1 MLNSYQEITLYQ
13 LNKWFQLNGPW
24 TAKTQQSQYPLLHC
38 NSFNNIYRTM
48 RFGKS
53 KNTPAVYEDVTT
65 GLKKIYKVNS
75 AVNSATMYYYRF
87 CKSNNH
93 NINP

>member
-1 MLNSYQEITLYQ
+1 
-13 LNKWFQLNGPW
+13 
-24 TAKTQQSQYPLLHC
+24 
-38 NSFNNIYRTM
+38 M

-75 AVNSATMYYYRF
+75 ATMYYYRS

-93 NINP
+93 NINPKLLSGLFATIGKGICFP